1 MRQMVML
8 CSHWANVSECL
19 SDSIVSGACRT
30 ILVGVAAAL
39 FPRRTPAHLS
49 LPATPSS
56 NKSRLCKRYQICRR
70 GHQFWCSGAGSPGPC
85 PSSLKMATGTGA
97 NDLMRFAMIV
107 SNPRPPR
114 IKSSAM

>member
-39 FPRRTPAHLS
+39 FP
-49 LPATPSS
+49 
-56 NKSRLCKRYQICRR
+56 
-70 GHQFWCSGAGSPGPC
+70 
-85 PSSLKMATGTGA
+85 
-97 NDLMRFAMIV
+97 
-107 SNPRPPR
+107 
-114 IKSSAM
+114 